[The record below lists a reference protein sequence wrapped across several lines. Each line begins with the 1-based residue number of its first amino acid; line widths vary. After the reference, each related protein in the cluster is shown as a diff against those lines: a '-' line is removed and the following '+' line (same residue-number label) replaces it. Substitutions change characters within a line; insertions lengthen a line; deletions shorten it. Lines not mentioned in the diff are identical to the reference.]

1 MNFTGQNY
9 ELFKLKY
16 PDLDIFK
23 DTVAKLRPQK
33 VLSKSGMPT
42 LKIHVEGKEFF
53 VHSSYNP
60 LREAQ
65 QWAERVAIGK
75 DNVYFVFGFGLG
87 YEVLELANRLSKDC
101 KILVVEAHNE
111 FIRLALESLDFTA
124 LLQRDNIQFLVGDQD
139 FPVERML
146 VSYVGFDNIDK
157 IQFIDY
163 TPATKFDQAYYES
176 IKKKITQGIS
186 NVIIEMN
193 TMLRFAEEWLENL
206 FCNLPKAI
214 KSPGVARLY
223 GEFASQPAI
232 IVAAG
237 PSLNK
242 NIHCLKEAK
251 GKSVIISVGT
261 ALRPLLQAGI
271 KPDLVLSIDG
281 GAANNRHFEDVAVED
296 IPLVFD
302 LTIYPEIPKNYKG
315 PKLVG
320 GCHENLLRWV
330 EKTLN
335 EPKGL
340 YDLGPS
346 VANVAF
352 GLAKNFG
359 CNPIILVGQDLAYT
373 DNKSHAQGTAYE
385 YMTIEDYRGRDII
398 EVEGVDGHP
407 VLTDR
412 VMFAFL
418 RKFEMTIA
426 ASRETHTVIDATE
439 GGAKIPGT
447 YIMPLN
453 EAIKKYCQPL
463 IDADNKISG
472 IVDSYTPPDQNQL
485 VKIIK
490 EIKNLHNRLN
500 VLSTEAKQ
508 GVLVSQKLQKLYRS
522 GLPGPTELHKILK
535 KLNEIDGRIG
545 DLRETTELFVLMFQ
559 KGILNVKQKT
569 NSKIDGESEIEKG
582 RRVADNS
589 VELYKGIKESAD
601 RAGRMVGKA
610 VSELEILFDLRGVD

>member
-1 MNFTGQNY
+1 
-9 ELFKLKY
+9 
-16 PDLDIFK
+16 
-23 DTVAKLRPQK
+23 
-33 VLSKSGMPT
+33 
-42 LKIHVEGKEFF
+42 
-53 VHSSYNP
+53 
-60 LREAQ
+60 
-65 QWAERVAIGK
+65 
-75 DNVYFVFGFGLG
+75 
-87 YEVLELANRLSKDC
+87 
-101 KILVVEAHNE
+101 
-111 FIRLALESLDFTA
+111 
-124 LLQRDNIQFLVGDQD
+124 
-139 FPVERML
+139 
-146 VSYVGFDNIDK
+146 
-157 IQFIDY
+157 
-163 TPATKFDQAYYES
+163 
-176 IKKKITQGIS
+176 
-186 NVIIEMN
+186 
-193 TMLRFAEEWLENL
+193 
-206 FCNLPKAI
+206 
-214 KSPGVARLY
+214 
-223 GEFASQPAI
+223 
-232 IVAAG
+232 
-237 PSLNK
+237 
-242 NIHCLKEAK
+242 
-251 GKSVIISVGT
+251 
-261 ALRPLLQAGI
+261 
-271 KPDLVLSIDG
+271 
-281 GAANNRHFEDVAVED
+281 
-296 IPLVFD
+296 
-302 LTIYPEIPKNYKG
+302 KNYKG

-447 YIMPLN
+447 YIMPLS

-472 IVDSYTPPDQNQL
+472 IVDSYTPPDQKQL

-535 KLNEIDGRIG
+535 KLNEIDGRIR

-589 VELYKGIKESAD
+589 VELYRGIKESAD
-601 RAGRMVGKA
+601 RAYRMVGKA